1 MAYPISCYVGSPEN
15 FEAYSI
21 RFQHSFEGGVF
32 LVYVEP
38 TGGESHSFNYCYE
51 QGVKAFSFGHKKE
64 TKTGLFVGVFI
75 SMFIRC

>member
-1 MAYPISCYVGSPEN
+1 M
-15 FEAYSI
+15 
-21 RFQHSFEGGVF
+21 
-32 LVYVEP
+32 YVEP

-75 SMFIRC
+75 SMFIRCYSLTGLKVSELRGENWKYANIVL